1 MGGGGG
7 TSPPIR
13 NPAVEGS
20 GWSAVRSGH
29 PTPRKEPVPVAQVA
43 EWAPGPVWTDT
54 ENLAPTRFSPR
65 TLEP

>member
-20 GWSAVRSGH
+20 GLSALRSGH
-29 PTPRKEPVPVAQVA
+29 STPRKDPVPVAQVA
-43 EWAPGPVWTDT
+43 EWAPGPVRTGT
-54 ENLAPTRFSPR
+54 ENLTPTRFYPR
-65 TLEP
+65 THEP

>member
-20 GWSAVRSGH
+20 GWSTLRSGRS
-29 PTPRKEPVPVAQVA
+29 TFRKDSL
-43 EWAPGPVWTDT
+43 PGLDGHGKSHLSQTAYMD
-54 ENLAPTRFSPR
+54 A
-65 TLEP
+65 